1 MAPVPLL
8 VFFALFHPL
17 LICASKE
24 DDWDFNNKCPTF
36 NCGKL
41 GEISFPF
48 TNNTSPEICG
58 PCVVYGCDEDSQRI
72 QLERGGKWF
81 ELQDISQANIIS
93 ITDKDLQRHLNSNS
107 CDSFNNLSLQA
118 SVPYL
123 SIIEFS
129 NLTLFKC
136 TDPSVN
142 FPQHLEFNYT
152 GCKNFSIYYTR
163 NTSLPSPPPTC
174 SILQLPVNNT
184 ESYGDIFRLLTAT
197 FSIEVSVRQ
206 SCYQCYLQRGECQ
219 NLEGKSECI
228 HSIEVHSIPVFYAID
243 FSLPGLVYNYG
254 SFCTNAIFP
263 FLACVAES
271 KKLRLKLGLG
281 LGLGVGI
288 GVLLITICCVI
299 IRKYSSIHF
308 LSCWR
313 KTRGSQSIEAFLR
326 NYGTLAPQRYSY
338 SELKKMTK
346 NFKEKLGQG
355 GYGSVFKGNLLD
367 GRLVAVKVLKKSK
380 GNGEEFVNEV
390 SSIGRTS
397 HVNIVT
403 LLGFCFEGPKRA
415 LIYEFMCNGSLDKH
429 IYEENL
435 PKADPKLG
443 WETLYQIAVGIARGL
458 EYLHRG
464 CNTRILHF
472 DIKPHNI
479 LLDENFCPKIS
490 DFGLAKICPSKES
503 TVSMLGA
510 RGTAGYI
517 APEVFCR
524 NFGGVSH
531 KSDVYSYGMLVLEMI
546 GGRKNLSVGVDNT
559 SEICFP
565 HWIYK
570 RLEIGE
576 ELELRGAG
584 NEVEKQNAR
593 KMILASLWCIQT
605 DQSNRPPMSRVVEM
619 LQGSLESLP
628 IPPKPYLSS
637 PPRSPHGSNSN
648 S

>member
-1 MAPVPLL
+1 MCRPSVPSLQPRKLWRWPKHKLPISYPRVQPDYCGYPGFTISCNDKGKPVFNLSNSEYIIHEIHYQNQSLRVSNAAVYGKSPSCTPQIQNVSLDDGRFHRSSNSKGLFLLYNCNSTLLSNKSELSNYKVDCPGENETVWTLAMLEDDPLLGSTLDKCGTRVLAPVDVYRGENVGTERMLL
-8 VFFALFHPL
+8 LEEGFVLNWTA
-17 LICASKE
+17 I
-24 DDWDFNNKCPTF
+24 
-36 NCGKL
+36 NC
-41 GEISFPF
+41 S
-48 TNNTSPEICG
+48 TCH
-58 PCVVYGCDEDSQRI
+58 DS
-72 QLERGGKWF
+72 GGKCGF
-81 ELQDISQANIIS
+81 DAA
-93 ITDKDLQRHLNSNS
+93 TYH
-107 CDSFNNLSLQA
+107 
-118 SVPYL
+118 
-123 SIIEFS
+123 
-129 NLTLFKC
+129 FKC
-136 TDPSVN
+136 FCPDGPHS
-142 FPQHLEFNYT
+142 
-152 GCKNFSIYYTR
+152 K
-163 NTSLPSPPPTC
+163 
-174 SILQLPVNNT
+174 
-184 ESYGDIFRLLTAT
+184 
-197 FSIEVSVRQ
+197 
-206 SCYQCYLQRGECQ
+206 QCY
-219 NLEGKSECI
+219 S
-228 HSIEVHSIPVFYAID
+228 
-243 FSLPGLVYNYG
+243 
-254 SFCTNAIFP
+254 
-263 FLACVAES
+263 ES

-288 GVLLITICCVI
+288 GVLIITICCVI

-308 LSCWR
+308 LFCWR
-313 KTRGSQSIEAFLR
+313 KTRGSQRLEAFLR
-326 NYGTLAPQRYSY
+326 NFGTLAPQRYSY

-415 LIYEFMCNGSLDKH
+415 LIYEFMSNGSLDKH
-429 IYEENL
+429 IYEESL

-443 WETLYQIAVGIARGL
+443 WETLYHIAVGIARGL

-503 TVSMLGA
+503 IVSMLGA

-559 SEICFP
+559 SEIYFP

-576 ELELRGAG
+576 ELALRGAG

-605 DQSNRPPMSRVVEM
+605 DPSNRPPMSRVVEM

-648 S
+648 SETTTVIIHDL